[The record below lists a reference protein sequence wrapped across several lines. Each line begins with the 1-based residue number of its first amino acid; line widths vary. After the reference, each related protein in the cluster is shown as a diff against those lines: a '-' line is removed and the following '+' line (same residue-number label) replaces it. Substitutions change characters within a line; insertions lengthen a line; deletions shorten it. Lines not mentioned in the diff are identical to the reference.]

1 MMSNDL
7 ARRYFDAWNNH
18 DPAAISG
25 CFAPD
30 GTYSDPTA
38 GTMPGAAVGGYA
50 QALTA
55 AFPDLRFD
63 VESESQTADGRVVAQ
78 WVMRGTNSGSFG
90 GGPPTGKEIAL
101 PGVDLIDV
109 ADDGIRSVRGYFDQR
124 TLVDQLGL
132 QVIVQP
138 HAAGPF
144 SFGRSVRVRGE
155 NTAKPGAVSVTW
167 LDAVDD
173 DQGDY
178 VRDTS
183 RDIAT
188 HMLGMPGFISWYGVI
203 IGRRMLTLTAWEDAE
218 NARQLLRDGDH
229 REGVKRV
236 FTGDVAAALHTSV
249 WAPNH
254 LNPLW
259 LRCHACGEMV
269 NAEKADGR
277 CQCGA
282 ALDTSPGWL

>member
-1 MMSNDL
+1 MSNDL

-18 DPAAISG
+18 DPAAISS

-30 GTYSDPTA
+30 GTYSDPSA

-50 QALTA
+50 QALVA

-63 VESESQTADGRVVAQ
+63 IESESQTADGRVVAQ
-78 WVMRGTNSGSFG
+78 WVMRGTNNGPFG
-90 GGPPTGKEIAL
+90 GGPPTGNEIAL
-101 PGVDLIDV
+101 PGVDIISF
-109 ADDGIRSVRGYFDQR
+109 AGGGIHAVRGYFDQR

-138 HAAGPF
+138 HEVGPF
-144 SFGRSVRVRGE
+144 SFGMSTRVHGG

-173 DQGDY
+173 DQGAY
-178 VRDTS
+178 VRTIS

-203 IGRRMLTLTAWEDAE
+203 IGPRMLTLTAWEDAE
-218 NARQLLRDGDH
+218 SAQRLQRDDLH

-236 FTGDVAAALHTSV
+236 FAGDVATALHTSV

-259 LRCHACGEMV
+259 LRCPECGAMV
-269 NAEKADGR
+269 NAETADGR

-282 ALDTSPGWL
+282 LLDTRASWL